1 MQYFQK
7 NATWKTFPDVSSLHV
22 ILKKKNRN
30 SKLVLQWHFLWW
42 NVLQAIWDLIWHLKN
57 QNKTLVYYKF
67 YEAIH
72 LWFLYFKSAHVLCP
86 WRHLSWQVYFIR
98 KEVKA
103 LMFPN
108 VKLNLLQKSLHFWGE
123 TNHHISYPNLVSPPF
138 QSSTVLLE
146 DYLTFQRKEI

>member
-1 MQYFQK
+1 MHCEC
-7 NATWKTFPDVSSLHV
+7 NC
-22 ILKKKNRN
+22 LKKKCHVENISRCFKFAWNIKEKKKRERN
-30 SKLVLQWHFLWW
+30 SKLVVQWHFLWW

-57 QNKTLVYYKF
+57 QTKTLVYYRF

-72 LWFLYFKSAHVLCP
+72 LWFLYFKSAHALCS

-123 TNHHISYPNLVSPPF
+123 TKPSH
-138 QSSTVLLE
+138 
-146 DYLTFQRKEI
+146 